1 MSFIRQW
8 LGSLIFTFWMFFSVV
23 FYAIAIILLFWAPYR
38 TRFAV
43 AKGWAAMI
51 MASIRVLCGV
61 RFEVKGRENLPD
73 ESAIFLLKHSSAF
86 ETLAEIVIFSEQSW
100 VLKRELQWVPIFGWA
115 LKLLRPIAIN
125 RKGGRNAVS
134 QIIQQGTELLDDG
147 VNVMIFPEG
156 TRVRHGET
164 RRYGM
169 SGAALAQATGRALI
183 PVAHNAGKFWPRRG
197 IIKHPGTVTFVI
209 GQPVWVGEQDIR
221 EVNTRIQRWIEA
233 EIVAMDNQ
241 PVAAH
246 A

>member
-38 TRFAV
+38 MRFAV

-51 MASIRVLCGV
+51 MASIRLLCGV

-86 ETLAEIVIFSEQSW
+86 ETLAEIVIFSEQAW

-147 VNVMIFPEG
+147 INVMIFPEG

-197 IIKHPGTVTFVI
+197 IIKYPGTVTFVI
-209 GQPVWVGEQDIR
+209 GKPVWVGDQDIR
-221 EVNTRIQRWIEA
+221 DVNVKIQRWVEA